1 MASVPDLRRPSAS
14 RLRVTAMW
22 CIVVAVACA
31 GVVGGATR
39 LQHSRAV
46 SPFVTHALG
55 ERTASA
61 PLQRPMLADALQHV
75 TEHGVE
81 VSTHGQSIA
90 VALDGARGPWTRHA
104 NGVERRL
111 AYGRESIVLTNL
123 SAEELVTVDHRLGT
137 RTWRWRLDASLKPR
151 LTVDGSVS
159 LGTKARSRLA
169 ILPVAILDADGRNV
183 TPSGLRWSLARS
195 AGSTWLQ
202 LRLDDESLPLPYV
215 IDPNI

>member
-1 MASVPDLRRPSAS
+1 MASVPDLRQHSAS

-39 LQHSRAV
+39 LQHSSAG
-46 SPFVTHALG
+46 SPFVAHALG

-75 TEHGVE
+75 TDHGVE

-90 VALDGARGPWTRHA
+90 VALDGAHGPWTRHA

-111 AYGRESIVLTNL
+111 PYGRESIVLTKQ
-123 SAEELVTVDHRLGT
+123 SAEELVTIDHELGP
-137 RTWRWRLDASLKPR
+137 RTWRWRLDSSLMPR
-151 LTVDGSVS
+151 LRVDGSVA
-159 LGTKARSRLA
+159 LQTRGTSRLE
-169 ILPVAILDADGRNV
+169 ILPVAILDAVGRNV
-183 TPSGLRWSLARS
+183 TPQGVHWSLSRH
-195 AGSTWLQ
+195 GDTQWLE
-202 LRLDDESLPLPYV
+202 LRLDDAMLPLP
-215 IDPNI
+215 